1 MKDFTLGEAQVKEGL
16 TQRKAAKNALEA
28 AFTTNSGVTNETI
41 RRNKATECLKTIFP
55 HRSVLSIAAAESGDI
70 SSDPMKDL
78 ARIVSTI
85 KRKVQ
90 HKTIC
95 GKAVNGN
102 MFLALSLEYAETL
115 SQPAQSTLGIPGIR
129 GTNMHSL
136 VPLFQAYS
144 RVAEEETIR
153 IADTVLADF

>member
-70 SSDPMKDL
+70 GSDAMKDL

-115 SQPAQSTLGIPGIR
+115 SQPA
-129 GTNMHSL
+129 
-136 VPLFQAYS
+136 
-144 RVAEEETIR
+144 
-153 IADTVLADF
+153 